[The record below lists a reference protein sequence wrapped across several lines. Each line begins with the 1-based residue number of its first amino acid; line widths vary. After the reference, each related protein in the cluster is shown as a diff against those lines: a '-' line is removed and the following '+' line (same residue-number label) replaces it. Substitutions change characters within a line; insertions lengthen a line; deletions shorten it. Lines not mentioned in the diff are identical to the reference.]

1 VATPLDDVVRPVQAD
16 SPLLETRDLSKIFPL
31 ARRRRLRAVDGISMR
46 IRERE
51 VLGLVGESGSG
62 KSTFGRLLVGLL
74 DKSGGEVLYR
84 GQRLPARYG
93 TRDFRRYAREMQM
106 IFQDPYASL
115 DPRMSV
121 EQLVGEPLRLLGE
134 RSASR
139 RRDRVA
145 DWLERVGLAA
155 DLLSR
160 YPHEFSGGQR
170 QRLGIARALIT
181 GPRFLVCDEPL
192 SALDV
197 SIQAQMVNLL
207 GELKRELGLTLL
219 FIAHDL
225 SMVRFI
231 SDRMAVMYLGAL
243 MEIGPANDVY
253 RDPRHPYTRMLI
265 DANPRPDP
273 KSERTREMPLIRDE
287 IPSAVDLPPGCR
299 FAGRC
304 PHAMP
309 QCRRES
315 PQLIPVAQDHQ
326 VACYLYEDD

>member
-1 VATPLDDVVRPVQAD
+1 M
-16 SPLLETRDLSKIFPL
+16 LETRELSKTFTL
-31 ARRRRLRAVDGISMR
+31 DRRRRLRAVDAISLT
-46 IRERE
+46 IRECE

-74 DKSGGEVLYR
+74 DKSAGEVLYR
-84 GQRLPARYG
+84 GERLPARYR
-93 TRDFRRYAREMQM
+93 TRDFRHYAREMQL

-115 DPRMSV
+115 DPRMHV

-134 RSASR
+134 RSAR
-139 RRDRVA
+139 HRRDQVA
-145 DWLERVGLAA
+145 AWLERVGLAT

-170 QRLGIARALIT
+170 QRIGIARALIT
-181 GPRFLVCDEPL
+181 RPRFLVCDEPL

-207 GELKRELGLTLL
+207 GELQQALGLTML

-243 MEIGPANDVY
+243 MEVGPADDVY
-253 RDPRHPYTRMLI
+253 GAPRHPYTRMLI
-265 DANPRPDP
+265 DANPVPDP
-273 KSERTREMPLIRDE
+273 VSERARDTQLIRGE

-304 PHAMP
+304 PHVMP

-315 PQLIPVAQDHQ
+315 PQLIQVAEDHQ
-326 VACYLYEDD
+326 VACFLY